1 MADLTFEAWPKIPR
15 WSNETVTITEKID
28 GTNACVVILPYDP
41 DHEFH
46 IQDGYAKVLASVE
59 SEDTAEMYTFAT
71 QSRKRF
77 IKPGK
82 DTDNA
87 GFAAWAWERA
97 PQLITSLGY
106 GKHYGEWWGRGI
118 QRGYDMDTKRFS
130 LFRPWRY
137 ADTVDFVT
145 APVEGLDVVPT
156 LYSGGA
162 EGLLTTSIILA
173 TLEQEGS
180 KAAPGYMRPEG
191 IIIQSQ
197 LTQSTYK
204 AFTWDDGRP
213 KSEKEGR

>member
-1 MADLTFEAWPKIPR
+1 VSELKFKAWPKIPR

-28 GTNACVVILPYDP
+28 GTNAAVIILPYSV
-41 DHEFH
+41 DHESM
-46 IQDGYAKVLASVE
+46 IQEGYACVLGHDE
-59 SEDTAEMYTFAT
+59 PDMPAEMITFAT

-87 GFAAWAWERA
+87 GFAAWAWERRA
-97 PQLITSLGY
+97 ELITELGY

-118 QRGYDMDTKRFS
+118 QRGYGMDTKVFS

-137 ADTVDFVT
+137 EDMIGDSSA
-145 APVEGLDVVPT
+145 VEGLRVVPT
-156 LYSGGA
+156 LYAGGA

-191 IIIQSQ
+191 IIIQSA

-204 AFTWDDGRP
+204 AFTWDDGLP
-213 KSEKEGR
+213 KSAKGE

>member
-1 MADLTFEAWPKIPR
+1 MSELVFEAWPKIPR

-28 GTNACVVILPYDP
+28 GTNAAVIILPYDT
-41 DHEFH
+41 DHSDL
-46 IQDGYAKVLASVE
+46 INTGYAVRVE
-59 SEDTAEMYTFAT
+59 HVTNSEGVTFAT

-87 GFAAWAWERA
+87 GFAAWAWES
-97 PQLITSLGY
+97 QDVLVDLLGY

-118 QRGYDMDTKRFS
+118 QRGYDQEGKKFS

-137 ADTVDFVT
+137 EHLALTDEI
-145 APVEGLDVVPT
+145 PGLGVVPT

-162 EGLLTTSIILA
+162 GGLLTTSLILA
-173 TLEQEGS
+173 TLEKEGS

-191 IIIQSQ
+191 IIIQSA

-204 AFTWDDGRP
+204 AFVDDDGIP
-213 KSEKEGR
+213 KSLKEGN

>member
-1 MADLTFEAWPKIPR
+1 MAELTFEAWPKIPR
-15 WSNETVTITEKID
+15 WSNETVTVTEKID
-28 GTNACVVILPYDP
+28 GTNAAVIILPYDI
-41 DHEFH
+41 DHEPM
-46 IQDGYAKVLASVE
+46 IQDGYAKVFGELFGGENPRAF
-59 SEDTAEMYTFAT
+59 TFAT

-87 GFAAWAWERA
+87 GFAGWAWDNA
-97 PQLITSLGY
+97 IALVQLLGY

-118 QRGYDMDTKRFS
+118 QRGYDLNEKRFS

-137 ADTVDFVT
+137 EHLALTDEV
-145 APVEGLDVVPT
+145 PGLGVVPT
-156 LYSGGA
+156 LYTGGA

-180 KAAPGYMRPEG
+180 KAAPGFMRPEG
-191 IIIQSQ
+191 IIIQSA

>member
-1 MADLTFEAWPKIPR
+1 MSDLTFEAWPKIPR

-28 GTNACVVILPYDP
+28 GTNAAVIILPYDM
-41 DHEFH
+41 DHESL
-46 IQDGYAKVLASVE
+46 IQEGYAKAYGVDK
-59 SEDTAEMYTFAT
+59 EDQITGFTFAT

-87 GFAAWAWERA
+87 GFAAWAWDNA
-97 PQLITSLGY
+97 MSLIQLLGY

-118 QRGYDMDTKRFS
+118 QRGYDQDTKRFS

-137 ADTVDFVT
+137 EHLALTDEV
-145 APVEGLDVVPT
+145 PGLGVVPT

-180 KAAPGYMRPEG
+180 KAAPGFMRPEG
-191 IIIQSQ
+191 IIIQSA

-204 AFTWDDGRP
+204 AFTWDDGIP
-213 KSEKEGR
+213 KSAKEGN

>member
-1 MADLTFEAWPKIPR
+1 MAELTFEAWPKIPR
-15 WSNETVTITEKID
+15 WSNETVTVTEKID
-28 GTNACVVILPYDP
+28 GTNAALIILPYSP
-41 DHEFH
+41 DHEGM
-46 IQDGYAKVLASVE
+46 IQEGYAKTFGEIL
-59 SEDTAEMYTFAT
+59 DDNTAKMYTFAT

-87 GFAAWAWERA
+87 GFAGWAWERA
-97 PQLITSLGY
+97 VELINTLGY

-118 QRGYDMDTKRFS
+118 QRGYGMDTKVFS

-145 APVEGLDVVPT
+145 PPVDGLDIVPT
-156 LYSGGA
+156 LYAGGA
-162 EGLLTTSIILA
+162 EGLLTTSLILA
-173 TLEQEGS
+173 TLEREGS

-191 IIIQSQ
+191 IIIQSA

-204 AFTWDDGRP
+204 AFTWDDGLP
-213 KSEKEGR
+213 KSAKGE

>member
-15 WSNETVTITEKID
+15 WSNEKVTVTEKID
-28 GTNACVVILPYDP
+28 GTNAAVIILPYDM
-41 DHEFH
+41 DHH
-46 IQDGYAKVLASVE
+46 DLIRDGYAVRVDHVTN
-59 SEDTAEMYTFAT
+59 SEGVTFAT

-87 GFAAWAWERA
+87 GFAGWAWENREN
-97 PQLITSLGY
+97 LVDLLSY

-118 QRGYDMDTKRFS
+118 QRGYGLDHKKFS

-137 ADTVDFVT
+137 EHLALTNEI
-145 APVEGLDVVPT
+145 PGLDVVPT
-156 LYSGGA
+156 LYSGGIA
-162 EGLLTTSIILA
+162 GLTVKDIISK
-173 TLEQEGS
+173 LETEGS
-180 KAAPGYMRPEG
+180 KAAPKYMLPEG
-191 IIIQSQ
+191 IIIQNA

>member
-1 MADLTFEAWPKIPR
+1 MSDLVFEAWPKIPR

-41 DHEFH
+41 DHEFA
-46 IQDGYAKVLASVE
+46 IQDGYSKVLASIE
-59 SEDTAEMYTFAT
+59 TEDAAKMYTFAT

-87 GFAAWAWERA
+87 GFAAWAWESA
-97 PQLITSLGY
+97 PQLIALLGY

-118 QRGYDMDTKRFS
+118 QRGYDLDHKKFS

-137 ADTVDFVT
+137 EHLALTDEV
-145 APVEGLDVVPT
+145 PGLDVVPT

-191 IIIQSQ
+191 IIIQSA

-204 AFTWDDGRP
+204 AFTWDDGLP
-213 KSEKEGR
+213 KSTKGE

>member
-1 MADLTFEAWPKIPR
+1 MAELTFEAWPKIPR
-15 WSNETVTITEKID
+15 WSNEKVTVTEKID
-28 GTNACVVILPYDP
+28 GTNAAVIILPYSH
-41 DHEFH
+41 DHLPL
-46 IQDGYAKVLASVE
+46 IDDGYAKQLHGLNLGGYA
-59 SEDTAEMYTFAT
+59 TFAV

-87 GFAAWAWERA
+87 GFAGWAFENA
-97 PQLITSLGY
+97 TSLTDILGY

-118 QRGYDMDTKRFS
+118 QRGYDQEGKRFS

-137 ADTVDFVT
+137 EHLALTDEV
-145 APVEGLDVVPT
+145 PGLDVVPT

-162 EGLLTTSIILA
+162 EGLLATSIILA

>member
-1 MADLTFEAWPKIPR
+1 MSELVFEAWPKIPR
-15 WSNETVTITEKID
+15 WSNERVTVTEKID
-28 GTNACVVILPYDP
+28 GTNAAVIVLPYSP
-41 DHEFH
+41 DHELM
-46 IQDGYAKVLASVE
+46 IQSGYACVLGHDE
-59 SEDTAEMYTFAT
+59 PDMPAEMRTFAT

-87 GFAAWAWERA
+87 GFAAWAWERRA
-97 PQLITSLGY
+97 ELITTLGY

-118 QRGYDMDTKRFS
+118 QRGYDQDTNHFS

-137 ADTVDFVT
+137 EDMIGEDSE
-145 APVEGLDVVPT
+145 VEGLRVVPT
-156 LYSGGA
+156 LYAGGA

-173 TLEQEGS
+173 TLEKEGS

-191 IIIQSQ
+191 IIIQSA

-204 AFTWDDGRP
+204 AFTWDDGLP
-213 KSEKEGR
+213 KSTKGA

>member
-1 MADLTFEAWPKIPR
+1 MSELTFEAWPKIPR
-15 WSNETVTITEKID
+15 WANETVTITEKID

-41 DHEFH
+41 DHESM
-46 IQDGYAKVLASVE
+46 IQEGYAKVLASVE
-59 SEDTAEMYTFAT
+59 TDDTATMYTFAV

-87 GFAAWAWERA
+87 GFAAWAWDQAAE
-97 PQLITSLGY
+97 LINTLGY

-118 QRGYDMDTKRFS
+118 QRGYDMDTKVFS

-137 ADTVDFVT
+137 ADIVDFVS
-145 APVEGLDVVPT
+145 PSVEGLDIVPT

-173 TLEQEGS
+173 TLEKEGS

-191 IIIQSQ
+191 IIIQTA

-213 KSEKEGR
+213 KSMKGE

>member
-1 MADLTFEAWPKIPR
+1 MAELTFEPWPKIPR

-28 GTNACVVILPYDP
+28 GTNACVVILPYSP
-41 DHEFH
+41 DHESM
-46 IQDGYAKVLASVE
+46 IQEGYAKAFGYDNPDLM
-59 SEDTAEMYTFAT
+59 AEMYTFAV

-82 DTDNA
+82 ETDNA
-87 GFAAWAWERA
+87 GFAAWAWENA
-97 PQLITSLGY
+97 KALIELLGY

-118 QRGYDMDTKRFS
+118 QRGYGLDEKRFS

-137 ADTVDFVT
+137 EHLALTDEV
-145 APVEGLDVVPT
+145 PGLGVVPT
-156 LYSGGA
+156 LYAGGA

>member
-1 MADLTFEAWPKIPR
+1 MAELTFEAWPKIPR
-15 WSNETVTITEKID
+15 WSNETVTVTEKID
-28 GTNACVVILPYDP
+28 GTNAAVIILPYSL
-41 DHEFH
+41 DHEGM
-46 IQDGYAKVLASVE
+46 IQEGYASAHGHDEPDLM
-59 SEDTAEMYTFAT
+59 AELITFAV

-87 GFAAWAWERA
+87 GFAAWAWERRA
-97 PQLITSLGY
+97 ELITTLGY

-118 QRGYDMDTKRFS
+118 QRGYDLDEKRFS

-137 ADTVDFVT
+137 ADSGVVDSEIDQLT
-145 APVEGLDVVPT
+145 VVPT
-156 LYSGGA
+156 LYAGGA

-173 TLEQEGS
+173 NLKKEGS

-191 IIIQSQ
+191 IIIQGA

-204 AFTWDDGRP
+204 AFVDDDGIP
-213 KSEKEGR
+213 KSLKGE

>member
-1 MADLTFEAWPKIPR
+1 MTELTFEAWPKIPR

-28 GTNACVVILPYDP
+28 GTNAAVIILPYSP
-41 DHEFH
+41 DHEPM
-46 IQDGYAKVLASVE
+46 IQEGYAKAFGYDNPDLMAGLF
-59 SEDTAEMYTFAT
+59 TFAT

-87 GFAAWAWERA
+87 GFAGWAWDNA
-97 PQLITSLGY
+97 PQLIELLGL

-118 QRGYDMDTKRFS
+118 QRGYDQDTKKFS

-137 ADTVDFVT
+137 EHLALTDEV
-145 APVEGLDVVPT
+145 PGLGVVPT
-156 LYSGGA
+156 LYAGGA

-180 KAAPGYMRPEG
+180 KAAPGFMRPEG
-191 IIIQSQ
+191 IIIQSA

>member
-1 MADLTFEAWPKIPR
+1 MSELVFEAWPKIPR

-28 GTNACVVILPYDP
+28 GTNAAVIILPYSH
-41 DHEFH
+41 DHIPLIDEGYARQMH
-46 IQDGYAKVLASVE
+46 NLRDGYV
-59 SEDTAEMYTFAT
+59 TFAT

-87 GFAAWAWERA
+87 GFAGWSWENA
-97 PQLITSLGY
+97 GPLVDALGY

-118 QRGYDMDTKRFS
+118 QRGYDMDTKKFS

-137 ADTVDFVT
+137 ADTIDFVT
-145 APVEGLDVVPT
+145 PPVEGLDIVPT

-180 KAAPGYMRPEG
+180 RAAPGYMRPEG
-191 IIIQSQ
+191 IIIQSA

-204 AFTWDDGRP
+204 AFTWDDGVP
-213 KSEKEGR
+213 KSIKEGN

>member
-1 MADLTFEAWPKIPR
+1 MSELTFEAWPKIPR
-15 WSNETVTITEKID
+15 WANETVTVTEKID
-28 GTNACVVILPYDP
+28 GTNAALIILPYDP
-41 DHEFH
+41 DHDPL
-46 IQDGYAKVLASVE
+46 IDDGYARLYVHVTG
-59 SEDTAEMYTFAT
+59 DPHTFAV

-87 GFAAWAWERA
+87 GFAAYAFEHA
-97 PQLITSLGY
+97 PQFIELLGY

-118 QRGYDMDTKRFS
+118 QRGYGLNEKRFS

-137 ADTVDFVT
+137 EHLALTDEV
-145 APVEGLDVVPT
+145 PGLGVVPT

-180 KAAPGYMRPEG
+180 KAAPGFMRPEG

>member
-1 MADLTFEAWPKIPR
+1 MSELVFEAWPKIPR
-15 WSNETVTITEKID
+15 WANETVTVTEKID
-28 GTNACVVILPYDP
+28 GTNAAVIILPYNI
-41 DHEFH
+41 DHEAM
-46 IQDGYAKVLASVE
+46 IQEGYAKVFGHDE
-59 SEDTAEMYTFAT
+59 PNMPAEMRTFAV

-87 GFAAWAWERA
+87 GFAAWAFENA
-97 PQLITSLGY
+97 VELVGLLGY

-118 QRGYDMDTKRFS
+118 QRGYGLNERRFS

-137 ADTVDFVT
+137 EHLALTDEV
-145 APVEGLDVVPT
+145 PGLGVVPT
-156 LYSGGA
+156 LYAGGA

-180 KAAPGYMRPEG
+180 KAAPGFMRPEG
-191 IIIQSQ
+191 IIIQSA

-204 AFTWDDGRP
+204 AFTWDDGLP
-213 KSEKEGR
+213 KSAKEGKR